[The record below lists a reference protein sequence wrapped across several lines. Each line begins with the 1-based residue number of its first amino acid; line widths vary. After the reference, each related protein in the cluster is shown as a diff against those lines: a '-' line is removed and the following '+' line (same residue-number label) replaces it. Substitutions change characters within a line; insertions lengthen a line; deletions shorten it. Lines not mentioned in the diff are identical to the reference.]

1 MRLYLRSADRRPD
14 PPPLRTND
22 RAVILAGLAV
32 WAVLLAA
39 ALALHSR
46 LVADGRGWWMWT
58 PVAGIVLGLYGL
70 RYVRKRDARPAA
82 DPSPSP
88 TPAGTAPTG
97 TTPTGTAPTDTA
109 AADITPADTA
119 PAPPAREG
127 TQARR
132 S

>member
-32 WAVLLAA
+32 WAVLLVA

-46 LVADGRGWWMWT
+46 LAAAGRGWWVWT

-70 RYVRKRDARPAA
+70 HYVRKRDTRPTA
-82 DPSPSP
+82 DRSPSP
-88 TPAGTAPTG
+88 APADTAPTG
-97 TTPTGTAPTDTA
+97 TA
-109 AADITPADTA
+109 AADPA